1 MTSFRIPA
9 HDGCDEF
16 TEKKSRFI
24 GVVRYTKT
32 EEEALAFIAEQNEKH
47 KTAGHNVYAY
57 SIREN
62 NIMRY

>member
-1 MTSFRIPA
+1 MTSFKIPA

-32 EEEALAFIAEQNEKH
+32 EEEALAFMEPVAGVDFNADLFNIYKRIARQLH
-47 KTAGHNVYAY
+47 
-57 SIREN
+57 
-62 NIMRY
+62 